1 MLLRAVIVCALF
13 AAVASFQAAPSQEPS
28 RGIAADGRVVA
39 SPQGV
44 PPPWG
49 HDIIHLENPHYPESL
64 RAKHPVASGFFRL
77 MFDVPT
83 GHVRKVVVERSSG
96 YPAADANIIQRWQSS
111 HGLHRRESSSVRAK
125 RFQKR
130 WDASPSPPT
139 STSGIP
145 LMSRFCVFRQ
155 GRLPIRIIRTAHSGS
170 SIM

>member
-39 SPQGV
+39 SPHGV

-83 GHVRKVVVERSSG
+83 GHVWKVVVERSSG
-96 YPAADANIIQRWQSS
+96 YPAADANIIAALQQWQ
-111 HGLHRRESSSVRAK
+111 LKPNTWREFQVHVSIGYGSKPKASNQLLQPTAS
-125 RFQKR
+125 RFDSCTFMINILLEPASR
-130 WDASPSPPT
+130 TLASP
-139 STSGIP
+139 G
-145 LMSRFCVFRQ
+145 
-155 GRLPIRIIRTAHSGS
+155 
-170 SIM
+170 